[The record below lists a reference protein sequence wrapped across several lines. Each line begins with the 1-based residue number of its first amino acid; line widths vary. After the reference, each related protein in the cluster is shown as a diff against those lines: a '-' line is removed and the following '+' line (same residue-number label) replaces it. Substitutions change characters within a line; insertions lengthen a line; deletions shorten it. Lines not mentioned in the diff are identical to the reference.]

1 MTNYKSMLRI
11 FSLHTIYDNLPKI
24 THSLQITVNRLLPMF
39 FLLLS
44 LVLLLPED
52 TFFLNKNTPSSA
64 DRTSSLSVED
74 RILRLHILAENDDT
88 ASQEIKLHVRDAV
101 LARIQ
106 DAVADASDAKEAE
119 AAILPLLAD
128 IVTVANQTLEQYGVS
143 YRATAEL
150 TTEFFPIKQYGS
162 LLLPPGEYR
171 ALRIVLGEGAGRN
184 WWCMLYPSL
193 CFTEGITA
201 TLPEE
206 EKENLHG
213 LFTEEE
219 YDLLFSKESGKETQ
233 PVFCFRLWEIWK
245 NFRKKH

>member
-1 MTNYKSMLRI
+1 MTNYKSMLQTV
-11 FSLHTIYDNLPKI
+11 SLHTIYDRLPKI
-24 THSLQITVNRLLPMF
+24 AHALHITVNQFLPML

-52 TFFLNKNTPSSA
+52 ALFRKESSPSSA
-64 DRTSSLSVED
+64 DRSSALSVED
-74 RILRLHILAENDDT
+74 RILRLHILAVDDDT
-88 ASQEIKLHVRDAV
+88 VSQEIKLHVRDAV
-101 LARIQ
+101 LTLLQ
-106 DAVADASDAKEAE
+106 DAVADAADAKEAE

-128 IVTVANQTLEQYGVS
+128 IVTVANQTLEHYGVS

-219 YDLLFSKESGKETQ
+219 YDLLFSEESGKETQ

>member
-1 MTNYKSMLRI
+1 MINYKSMLQTV
-11 FSLHTIYDNLPKI
+11 SLHTIYDRLPKI
-24 THSLQITVNRLLPMF
+24 AHSLRTAGNRFLPAF
-39 FLLLS
+39 FILLS
-44 LVLLLPED
+44 LILLLPED
-52 TFFLNKNTPSSA
+52 TLFLNRNTSSSA
-64 DRTSSLSVED
+64 DRASSLSVED
-74 RILRLHILAENDDT
+74 RILRLHILAKNDDT

-101 LARIQ
+101 LTLLQ

-128 IVTVANQTLEQYGVS
+128 IVAVANQTLEHYGVS

-219 YDLLFSKESGKETQ
+219 YDLLFSEESEKETQ

-245 NFRKKH
+245 NFRKKN